1 MLGAYVE
8 DRKVETG
15 RDDSLRHRGA
25 HRPESYESGALHL
38 FLPEDPSMI
47 VPGCLCGDT
56 SVLQRGFDDP
66 AAVEL
71 IYGGAVDLLPG
82 RLALGEVRDAFLLL
96 AAFYLL
102 VGDQHVAASGTQ
114 VDADGIPC
122 PQPGQAAACGALR
135 RGVQDRGAVR
145 GARLPAVADGRQSVD
160 TTLEERVGRLHVDDL
175 GRARPPYGSCAPD
188 HQNRGL
194 VDVEVGVVDALVVV
208 VRAVEDD
215 RAPLE
220 HVLFG
225 RISQVALA
233 ELVRDH
239 AGFDDSEVEE
249 VTGEN
254 PKTSALLKRLV
265 VGCDHLPVLALSP
278 CYALGQRPSSD
289 RPRPAIDLASLQK
302 LAEDGRHAAGA
313 VEPLAQ
319 VLARWLHV
327 DEQGHVVAVLPIG

>member
-122 PQPGQAAACGALR
+122 PQPGQAAAYGALR

-160 TTLEERVGRLHVDDL
+160 TTLEERVGGLHVDDL
-175 GRARPPYGSCAPD
+175 GRARPPYGSRAPD
-188 HQNRGL
+188 HQNGGFVAL
-194 VDVEVGVVDALVVV
+194 EVVDALVVV

-215 RAPLE
+215 RATLE

-239 AGFDDSEVEE
+239 TGLDDSEIEE
-249 VTGEN
+249 IAGED
-254 PKTSALLKRLV
+254 PKTSALLQRFV

-278 CYALGQRPSSD
+278 GYALGQRPSSD
-289 RPRPAIDLASLQK
+289 GPRPTIDLASLQK
-302 LAEDGRHAAGA
+302 LAQYGRHATSA

-319 VLARWLHV
+319 
-327 DEQGHVVAVLPIG
+327 